1 MKRRV
6 ERLIKLI
13 KDETGL
19 DIFRNTRK
27 REYVEARALFTYMLK
42 TYLGYRLTD
51 IQMIYSKHGYEIH
64 HATLIHAIRN
74 FEPVYVPFNTPLK
87 ELYDKAIN
95 LFDTKTDFKIRYIKN
110 KVDYIPDEKLDEVKY
125 LVDLLTI

>member
-19 DIFRNTRK
+19 DIFRNTRR

-42 TYLGYRLTD
+42 TYFGCRLSD
-51 IQMIYSKHGYEIH
+51 IQMIYSQNGYEIH
-64 HATLIHAIRN
+64 HATLIHAIKN
-74 FEPVYVPFNTPLK
+74 FEPVYIPFNKPLK
-87 ELYDKAIN
+87 EMYEKSIN
-95 LFDTKTDFKIRYIKN
+95 LFDTKADFKIRYIKN
-110 KVDYIPDEKLDEVKY
+110 KVDQVPEEKLDEVKY

>member
-19 DIFRNTRK
+19 DIFRNTRR

-42 TYLGYRLTD
+42 TYFGYRLSD
-51 IQMIYSKHGYEIH
+51 IQMIYSQNGHEIH
-64 HATLIHAIRN
+64 HATLIHAIKN
-74 FEPVYVPFNTPLK
+74 FEPVYVPFNRPLK
-87 ELYDKAIN
+87 ELYEKSIN
-95 LFDTKTDFKIRYIKN
+95 LFDTKADFKIRYIKN
-110 KVDYIPDEKLDEVKY
+110 KVDQVPEEKLDEVKY